1 MSWLRDIAFPV
12 FVSLALHAG
21 LVSFL
26 FWNWEGKTK
35 PKPAIMPRHVEAK
48 LVELKPKTKTVAKA
62 PEKPRKVDLTA
73 QKRELERQRQAAEQ
87 KRQAEIKRKQ
97 AEARK
102 KADEQKKAEAQKRA
116 EAEKKRQQELKAAE
130 AEKLER
136 MRKEE
141 EQRLRQEQEF
151 QQALLEEQGLLM
163 EDTYAT
169 EAQSYVSLISR
180 RIEQNWSRPPS
191 ARSGMQCELL
201 IKLVPTG
208 QVVSADVVKSSGNAA
223 FDRSAIQ
230 AVKKVDRFPEI
241 QEMPLE
247 VFERYYRE
255 LRLVFNPQDLR
266 Q

>member
-1 MSWLRDIAFPV
+1 MIWLRDFALPV
-12 FVSLALHAG
+12 FISLALHAG

-26 FWNWEGKTK
+26 FLNWEGQAK
-35 PKPAIMPRHVEAK
+35 PKTVIMPRYVEAK
-48 LVELKPKTKTVAKA
+48 LVELKPKTKKIATQT
-62 PEKPRKVDLTA
+62 KPKKIDLTA
-73 QKRELERQRQAAEQ
+73 QRQEQERQKKAAEQ

-97 AEARK
+97 VE
-102 KADEQKKAEAQKRA
+102 EQKKA
-116 EAEKKRQQELKAAE
+116 EAEKKRQQELKTAE
-130 AEKLER
+130 AERVARTKKENERQQRLER
-136 MRKEE
+136 
-141 EQRLRQEQEF
+141 EF
-151 QQALLEEQGLLM
+151 QEALLEEQGQLL

-169 EAQSYVSLISR
+169 EAQSYVALISQ

-191 ARSGMQCELL
+191 ARTGMQCELL
-201 IKLVPTG
+201 IRLVPTG
-208 QVVSADVVKSSGNAA
+208 QVVNVDVVKSSGNAA

-230 AVKKVDRFPEI
+230 AVNKVERFSEI